1 MRVCPQGVFILFL
14 SYQPTPTSISQIST
28 IRIQFIPSSPTPC
41 IAVFAKGM
49 VYRHVGQ
56 SVARHL
62 MEVVSAWRR
71 ELVHVRTAETNNIND
86 SKHESYPTGSFYS
99 VFVLTSNKHQ
109 PHQSNPYS
117 IHSIITNT
125 LHSGFYSVYRPV
137 GQSVVRHL
145 MVNVSDAHRESH
157 SRKGIRDIN
166 HQILEA

>member
-1 MRVCPQGVFILFL
+1 MHIVNLIHVRASETFTITNSKHESMPTGSFYPVFVI
-14 SYQPTPTSISQIST
+14 TTHMHSISPISQ

-41 IAVFAKGM
+41 TAVFAKGM

-56 SVARHL
+56 SVAKHL

-71 ELVHVRTAETNNIND
+71 ELVHVRTAETTSIND

-117 IHSIITNT
+117 SQPIT
-125 LHSGFYSVYRPV
+125 
-137 GQSVVRHL
+137 
-145 MVNVSDAHRESH
+145 
-157 SRKGIRDIN
+157 
-166 HQILEA
+166 